1 MQTSTKFITVCK
13 DYSNR

>member
-13 DYSNR
+13 D